1 MLNVWTLKSGSS
13 LGELQERV
21 SLNQAL
27 PTYPLVGNLAGV
39 TFAVISGKL
48 PDGLRIIGSNIK
60 GTPFEV
66 NVRTEFRFVI
76 RATLND
82 EISDRTFYMY
92 VEGPDEPVWV
102 TPGGDLSINPNGQ
115 AFVLDN
121 TYIEFNLTAID
132 QDIKAGDTL
141 DFFIQDGDGELP
153 PGLTLSASGLISGK
167 IDPILAL
174 DISAGNGYFDT
185 NLFDS
190 NPFDFGVT
198 PRTGLDTFLYDSVV
212 FDFIDLVKAP
222 RKLNRRYEFYVS
234 ITDGI
239 SVIRRKF
246 SIYVVGDDFLR
257 ADNTILQVGDGTFT
271 ADATYLR
278 GAFWLSGSNLGIKRA
293 NNYVTIILEAFDAN
307 PALSPLIYE
316 LDDFNPDGT
325 PSLLPEGLFLDPNNG
340 EIFGFVP
347 YQPAI
352 TRDYKFT
359 VNAIKYD
366 ATGYTESEVAVVVGV
381 NAPYG
386 QNFLQI
392 NPLTDQDVTRI
403 LNEYLRIGSYQYKV
417 LSYTS
422 QTVVGGQYALLRLD
436 IPLKIDVPARDGAG
450 NPTVLTKRF
459 IESTLIYNTNIAPK
473 TFDIKILGE
482 VDSVI
487 KFITGRDLGK
497 IRANFTSTLSVI
509 AETSVPR
516 AVLSYQLL
524 TTNSDGTASKLP
536 PGLTLNARGEI
547 IGSVPQFSVDGAP
560 GLTLFDNASRAWTVG
575 TVFELGDVIN
585 YIGRRFIC
593 KQNHTS
599 SNSNKPDIGINTWE
613 EIFAATTF
621 DGATQ
626 SYDRSYTFSVFAS
639 DQFNY
644 SAIVGEFRLSI
655 DESTDRLYSN
665 IYARPYQKIDSRNY
679 FSNFINDSS
688 VFTPERIYR
697 LNDPKF
703 GVQTD
708 LRLLVYAGIETR
720 SIEEYVPFLNRNI
733 KRKRFKMGEVG
744 RAVAKEQGSNDI
756 LYEVIYIQVLDEY
769 EVGKKSAALKIKL
782 PTKNN
787 SVTLVNQA
795 RNSAAQGDLSTAEN
809 QAKLLED
816 QPDRFRPVKDP
827 YTADNTAVYASGQ
840 DQEYAYPSS
849 LINIRT
855 NLRNLSITAQDG
867 NSSRAIAIENEF
879 LPMWMKTSQDSQ
891 SPATGFVNAI
901 PLCYCKPGQGQF
913 VLDNVKNSGFDFG
926 LIDYEI
932 DRFLIDSTLGNS
944 KEQFLKFTNYR
955 YNV

>member
-27 PTYPLVGNLAGV
+27 PTYPLVGDLAGV
-39 TFAVISGKL
+39 TFTVISGKL
-48 PDGLRIIGSNIK
+48 PDGLRIIENNIK

-76 RATLND
+76 RARLDN

-102 TPGGDLSINPNGQ
+102 TPGGELSINPNGQ

-141 DFFIQDGDGELP
+141 DFFIQDGDGQLP
-153 PGLTLSASGLISGK
+153 PGLLLSASGIISGK

-234 ITDGI
+234 VTDGT
-239 SVIRRKF
+239 SVVKRKF
-246 SIYVVGDDFLR
+246 NIYVVGDDFLR

-293 NNYVTIILEAFDAN
+293 NNYVTILLDAFDAN
-307 PALSPLIYE
+307 PALSPLVFE
-316 LDDFNPDGT
+316 LADFNPDNT

-366 ATGYTESEVAVVVGV
+366 ATGYTEAEVAVVVGV
-381 NAPYG
+381 NASYG
-386 QNFLQI
+386 QNYLMV
-392 NPLTDQDVTRI
+392 NPLTDSDVALI

-417 LSYTS
+417 ISYTS
-422 QTVVGGQYALLRLD
+422 QTIVGGDYALLRLD
-436 IPLKIDVPARDGAG
+436 VPLKIDVPARDSAG
-450 NPTVLTKRF
+450 NPTVFTKQF
-459 IESTLIYNTNIAPK
+459 IESTVQYNTNVAPK
-473 TFDIKILGE
+473 TFDIKVLGE

-487 KFITGRDLGK
+487 KFITTEDLGS

-524 TTNSDGTASKLP
+524 TTNSDGTLSKLP
-536 PGLTLNARGEI
+536 PGLALNSRGEI
-547 IGSVPQFSVDGAP
+547 IGSVPQFSINGAP
-560 GLTLFDNASRAWTVG
+560 GLTLFDNASKTWTLSTAFEVG
-575 TVFELGDVIN
+575 TVVN
-585 YIGRRFIC
+585 YGGRRFIC

-599 SNSNKPDIGINTWE
+599 TNINRPDVNVNIWAELFT
-613 EIFAATTF
+613 ATTF

-626 SYDRSYTFSVFAS
+626 SYDRSYRFSVLAS

-644 SAIVGEFRLSI
+644 SAIIGEFRLVI
-655 DESTDRLYSN
+655 EESTDRLYSN
-665 IYARPYQKIDSRNY
+665 IYARPYQKIDKRNY
-679 FSNFINDSS
+679 FGNFINDASI
-688 VFTPERIYR
+688 FTPERIYR
-697 LNDPKF
+697 LNDPSF

-708 LRLLVYAGIETR
+708 LRMLIYAGIETR
-720 SIEEYVPFLNRNI
+720 SITEYVPFLNRNI
-733 KRKRFKMGEVG
+733 KRKRFKMGEIG
-744 RAVAKEQGSNDI
+744 RAIAKEQGSNDI
-756 LYEVIYIQVLDEY
+756 LYEVVYIQVLDEY
-769 EVGKKSAALKIKL
+769 EVGKKSTALKIKL
-782 PTKNN
+782 PVNRN
-787 SVTLVNQA
+787 SVALVNQA
-795 RNSAAQGDLSTAEN
+795 RNSAAQGDLSTPEN
-809 QAKLLED
+809 QARLLNDE
-816 QPDRFRPVKDP
+816 PDRFRPVKDP
-827 YTADNTAVYASGQ
+827 YTADNSAVYVSGR

-855 NLRNLSITAQDG
+855 NLRNLSINGEDG
-867 NSSRAIAIENEF
+867 NPNRAISIENEF
-879 LPMWMKTSQDSQ
+879 LPIWMKTSQDSQ
-891 SPATGFVNAI
+891 SPATGFINAI
-901 PLCYCKPGQGQF
+901 PLCYCKPGQGQY

-944 KEQFLKFTNYR
+944 TEQFLKFTNYR